1 MEPTDRYLAKV
12 AQRAYDQSTHRWK
25 GVEALLVEEH
35 DFDVLAFR
43 GTEGSIRDVIRDLR
57 AIPWHDTRLGWCH
70 AGFLKA
76 GRGIWPQIEWL
87 VESRKPLF
95 LTGHSKGAA
104 EATIV
109 AGLFTAAG
117 KAPAALVTFG
127 SPKCGFWKLRDVL
140 WNVPVRRYVHGRDHV
155 TKVPRFYPHVREPIP
170 LGEPGNP
177 LADHILTEYLVVL

>member
-1 MEPTDRYLAKV
+1 MEPTDRYLATI
-12 AQRAYDQSTHRWK
+12 AQRAYSESTYVWK
-25 GVEALLVEEH
+25 GVEALLVEER

-57 AIPWHDTRLGWCH
+57 AVPWYDKRLGWCH

-76 GRGIWPQIEWL
+76 GRGIWPQLEWL

-104 EATIV
+104 EVTII
-109 AGLFTAAG
+109 AALLTVSG
-117 KAPAALVTFG
+117 RPPAALVTFG
-127 SPKCGFWKLRDVL
+127 SPKCGFWKLQRVL

-155 TKVPRFYPHVREPIP
+155 TKVPRSIP
-170 LGEPGNP
+170 M
-177 LADHILTEYLVVL
+177 